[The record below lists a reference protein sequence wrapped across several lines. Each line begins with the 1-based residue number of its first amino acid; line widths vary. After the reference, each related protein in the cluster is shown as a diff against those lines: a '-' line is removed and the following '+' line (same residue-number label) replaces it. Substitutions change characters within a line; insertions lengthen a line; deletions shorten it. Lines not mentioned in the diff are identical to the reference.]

1 MFLNKKTIKKISK
14 NKKILERK
22 LKVKLQIKNSEIEI
36 NGEEFEVYIAE
47 KVIEAIERNFPIKIA
62 LLLIKEDYILED
74 IPIKSIT
81 RKRNL
86 SQIKSRLIGKKG
98 KTLRIISE
106 ISNCYLS
113 LHENVISI
121 IGPSEKIKDVTTAIK
136 NLIRGSKQSNI
147 YLYLEKT
154 KKKDIPE
161 NLGLKPE
168 KPKE

>member
-14 NKKILERK
+14 NKKLLERK

-36 NGEEFEVYIAE
+36 NGEELRVYIAE
-47 KVIEAIERNFPIKIA
+47 KVIEAIERNFPIKVA
-62 LLLIKEDYILED
+62 LLLIEENYILED

-81 RKRNL
+81 RKKNL
-86 SQIKSRLIGKKG
+86 SQVKSRLIGKKG

-121 IGPSEKIKDVTTAIK
+121 IGPSDNIKDITTAIK

-161 NLGLKPE
+161 NLGLKQ
-168 KPKE
+168 

>member
-1 MFLNKKTIKKISK
+1 MILNKKTIKKVSK

-22 LKVKLQIKNSEIEI
+22 LKIKLKIKNSEVEIE
-36 NGEEFEVYIAE
+36 GEELRAYVAE
-47 KVIEAIERNFPIKIA
+47 KVIEAIERNFPVKIA
-62 LLLIKEDYILED
+62 LLLLKEDYVLEE
-74 IPIKSIT
+74 IPIRSIT

-86 SQIKSRLIGKKG
+86 SEVKARLIGKKG
-98 KTLRIISE
+98 KTLKLISE

-121 IGPSEKIKDVTTAIK
+121 IGPGDKIKDVTTAIK

-147 YLYLEKT
+147 YFYLEKT

-161 NLGLKPE
+161 NLGLKQ
-168 KPKE
+168 